1 MLTFVNDHLI
11 ILIENDSHSHKKQQR
26 SEIPMRKFKFSMIL
40 LAMLLVLAAC
50 SSEDQS
56 SENNNNNSESTES
69 NGAFPMTVSPT
80 VSETNSSDGGE
91 TTQFDDITLEKMPE
105 RIVVFD
111 YGFLDTLDALGVE
124 GIVGVAKDSTLPD
137 HLEKY
142 NSDEYA
148 SVGTLKE
155 PLLEDIAALEP
166 DVIFIS
172 GRQATFYDQ
181 LKEITPNVLFVG
193 ATEDDYWNTFLKSVD
208 IAAQIFDKQE
218 EADKYVAKFDE
229 ALEEINELAGNFET
243 SLVTMYNEGKLSGFA
258 TNSRFGYVYDV
269 YGFTPVT
276 EDIEASSHGSNFG
289 FEAILEFDPEVLFV
303 IDRTAAVGG
312 DSNIEKDLENE
323 IIQKTTA
330 YKNNRMVYLD
340 GPLWYL
346 AGGGLQSEMKKIDE
360 ILAELK

>member
-1 MLTFVNDHLI
+1 
-11 ILIENDSHSHKKQQR
+11 
-26 SEIPMRKFKFSMIL
+26 
-40 LAMLLVLAAC
+40 
-50 SSEDQS
+50 
-56 SENNNNNSESTES
+56 
-69 NGAFPMTVSPT
+69 
-80 VSETNSSDGGE
+80 
-91 TTQFDDITLEKMPE
+91 
-105 RIVVFD
+105 
-111 YGFLDTLDALGVE
+111 
-124 GIVGVAKDSTLPD
+124 PD

-193 ATEDDYWNTFLKSVD
+193 TTEDDYWNTFLKSVD

-258 TNSRFGYVYDV
+258 NNSRFGYVYDV

-276 EDIEASSHGSNFG
+276 EDIE
-289 FEAILEFDPEVLFV
+289 
-303 IDRTAAVGG
+303 
-312 DSNIEKDLENE
+312 E
-323 IIQKTTA
+323 IGRA
-330 YKNNRMVYLD
+330 HV
-340 GPLWYL
+340 
-346 AGGGLQSEMKKIDE
+346 
-360 ILAELK
+360 

>member
-1 MLTFVNDHLI
+1 
-11 ILIENDSHSHKKQQR
+11 
-26 SEIPMRKFKFSMIL
+26 MRKFKFAIIM
-40 LAMLLVLAAC
+40 LAMLLLLAAC
-50 SSEDQS
+50 GLEDKSS
-56 SENNNNNSESTES
+56 SENNNNTGSTES
-69 NGAFPMTVSPT
+69 KGAFPMTVSPT
-80 VSETNSSDGGE
+80 IASTEDRDSGLKV
-91 TTQFDDITLEKMPE
+91 QYDDVTLEKMPE

-124 GIVGVAKDSTLPD
+124 GIVGLPKDSTLPA

-142 NSDEYA
+142 SSDEYT

-193 ATEDDYWNTFLKSVD
+193 ATQEDYWNTFLKSVD

-218 EADKYVAKFDE
+218 EADEYLAKFDT
-229 ALEEINELAGNFET
+229 ALEEINTLASNFKT
-243 SLVTMYNEGKLSGFA
+243 TLVTMYNEGKLSGFA
-258 TNSRFGYVYDV
+258 TNSRFGYMYDV
-269 YGFTPVT
+269 YGFVPVT
-276 EDIEASSHGSNFG
+276 DDIEASQHGSNFG
-289 FEAILEFDPEVLFV
+289 FEAVLDFDPEVLFV
-303 IDRTAAVGG
+303 IDRTAATGG
-312 DSNIEKDLENE
+312 QSNIEKDLENE

-330 YKNNRMVYLD
+330 YKNDRIVYLD

-346 AGGGLQSEMKKIDE
+346 AGGGLQSELMKIE
-360 ILAELK
+360 EVLAELK